1 MNCVNAGVRTELVKE
16 ALRYFLS
23 HVRDEKVE
31 SMYIDS
37 TELSQFRS
45 NLKPNLFTMD
55 DMLRLMDTRP
65 TPTPTMMM
73 PQPIVVPQQTI
84 VQEDTTNN
92 INNDIDEIKEEVE
105 PNITFDCDNTEI
117 LVNEDMLGMD
127 F

>member
-1 MNCVNAGVRTELVKE
+1 
-16 ALRYFLS
+16 
-23 HVRDEKVE
+23 
-31 SMYIDS
+31 
-37 TELSQFRS
+37 
-45 NLKPNLFTMD
+45 MD